1 MLSFL
6 VFIPLVKN
14 QDGCR
19 VANILR
25 VYLILVSLMWN
36 GVEGFNMYLSLIQV
50 FTGYVSHFVLK
61 CGIIAWSVPAVIVT
75 FPLFFDVT
83 CYDGFY
89 SPESNCAFVC
99 QLPANTLYFVLL
111 LPMSIIIVCNSAVF
125 VMVIQVLRKQSRP
138 DQSLVDI
145 SCFEHFE
152 MNRKQHRRKFTELL
166 SVSGRSSTVD
176 QLRGAVAML
185 VLLGLAWVFS
195 GFAVINYNQVG
206 KDYRSYK

>member
-138 DQSLVDI
+138 
-145 SCFEHFE
+145 
-152 MNRKQHRRKFTELL
+152 
-166 SVSGRSSTVD
+166 VSGRSSTVD